1 MVEMQSHTPM
11 APQASAKL
19 SPPPAPQTSQL
30 LATAPP
36 SSLAMAIPQQQ
47 PASRTLQPLALD
59 TYVSPVN
66 QNGSFEFDRMI
77 KTGYVQR
84 RTQKT
89 KTWRSIYLV
98 LRPNILSIYK
108 TDKEDKL
115 RHKIFLSE
123 LTAVSLLRDPK
134 HKRKHLFGLFSPSRN
149 YYFQASSEKEA
160 QEWVEAI
167 RAESRIEEEEE
178 EMFLSSPVV
187 RRQSYGFAS
196 LFHTGGDTSSPYPP
210 AHMNNHPDAVAEHE
224 RMLSSSPEPQVHP
237 PPRLSTQQLQVQQPP
252 TPKQQQQQQQQHPYS
267 QPESLAWSG
276 NEMGLSDYSDG
287 DMQNRLPGMSS
298 DSLTAHSPPS
308 SMQPVHPINEP
319 RRSQTDVRNASMS
332 SNLGN
337 LETDPDR
344 VVWQG
349 WLWLLRSKGGVRQWK
364 DSWAVL
370 RPRNLILYKD
380 ETEYAAQLIV
390 PMSSIVDVV
399 ERDPLSR
406 TKKHCLQVI
415 TEEKNYRFSAH
426 DEETLVHCLGAFK
439 SLLTK
444 RRGLEMRAAAAAA
457 AAAGPANPPP
467 MTPVALPTA
476 AVSSSLSGAPPFTP
490 PSCITTLT
498 APTPVKIST

>member
-1 MVEMQSHTPM
+1 MVEMQTHTPV
-11 APQASAKL
+11 APRNSAKL
-19 SPPPAPQTSQL
+19 LPPPMAQSSQPLAIGAPS
-30 LATAPP
+30 A
-36 SSLAMAIPQQQ
+36 LAMAIPQP
-47 PASRTLQPLALD
+47 PASRTQLPPVLD

-66 QNGSFEFDRMI
+66 QNGSFEFDRVI

-89 KTWRSIYLV
+89 KTWRSIFLV

-134 HKRKHLFGLFSPSRN
+134 HKREHLLGLFSPSRN
-149 YYFQASSEKEA
+149 YYFQASSAQDA

-167 RAESRIEEEEE
+167 RAESRIEEDEE

-187 RRQSYGFAS
+187 RHQSYGFAS
-196 LFHTGGDTSSPYPP
+196 FFHAGGGNASPYPP

-224 RMLSSSPEPQVHP
+224 RMLSSSPEPQAP
-237 PPRLSTQQLQVQQPP
+237 PPRRLSTV
-252 TPKQQQQQQQQHPYS
+252 QQQQQQQHHPYNH
-267 QPESLAWSG
+267 PESLAWSG

-287 DMQNRLPGMSS
+287 DMQNKLPGMSS
-298 DSLTAHSPPS
+298 DSLAAHSPPS
-308 SMQPVHPINEP
+308 SMPPMHPINEP
-319 RRSQTDVRNASMS
+319 RRSQTDARNASQS
-332 SNLGN
+332 SGLGN

-344 VVWQG
+344 IVWQG

-380 ETEYAAQLIV
+380 GNEYAAQLIV

-457 AAAGPANPPP
+457 AAAVNPANLPTTMPA
-467 MTPVALPTA
+467 ALPTTA
-476 AVSSSLSGAPPFTP
+476 LSSLPSGAPPLTP

>member
-1 MVEMQSHTPM
+1 MVEMQTHAPV
-11 APQASAKL
+11 APQASAKPSLPPL
-19 SPPPAPQTSQL
+19 SEPAQ
-30 LATAPP
+30 AIP
-36 SSLAMAIPQQQ
+36 SSSQAIPIPQA
-47 PASRTLQPLALD
+47 PAQRSQPLTLD

-66 QNGSFEFDRMI
+66 QNGSFEFDRVI

-89 KTWRSIYLV
+89 KTWRSIFLV

-123 LTAVSLLRDPK
+123 LTAVSFLRDPK
-134 HKRKHLFGLFSPSRN
+134 HKRDHLFGLYSPSRN
-149 YYFQASSEKEA
+149 YYFQASSAKDA

-167 RAESRIEEEEE
+167 RSEARIEEEEE
-178 EMFLSSPVV
+178 EMFLASPLV
-187 RRQSYGFAS
+187 RRQSYGFTN
-196 LFHTGGDTSSPYPP
+196 LFHATGNELSPYNPT
-210 AHMNNHPDAVAEHE
+210 HMNNHPDAVAEHE
-224 RMLSSSPEPQVHP
+224 RRMVSSSPEPQMP
-237 PPRLSTQQLQVQQPP
+237 PPRRLSAQQI
-252 TPKQQQQQQQQHPYS
+252 QQQQPRPQQHPYN

-287 DMQNRLPGMSS
+287 DAQNKLPGMSS
-298 DSLTAHSPPS
+298 ESLTAQSPPS
-308 SMQPVHPINEP
+308 SMQPVHPVNEP
-319 RRSQTDVRNASMS
+319 RRSQTEIRNASQS
-332 SNLGN
+332 SGLGT

-344 VVWQG
+344 VIWQG

-380 ETEYAAQLIV
+380 ETEYAAQLIL
-390 PMSSIVDVV
+390 PLSSIVNVV

-406 TKKHCLQVI
+406 TKKHCLEII

-426 DEETLVHCLGAFK
+426 DEDTLVRCLGAFK

-444 RRGLEMRAAAAAA
+444 RRGLEIRAAAAAA
-457 AAAGPANPPP
+457 AAVSPSGPVVLPAG
-467 MTPVALPTA
+467 TL
-476 AVSSSLSGAPPFTP
+476 SSSPSGAGPFTP
-490 PSCITTLT
+490 TSHIPSLTTP
-498 APTPVKIST
+498 APVPIST

>member
-1 MVEMQSHTPM
+1 MAVPQS
-11 APQASAKL
+11 
-19 SPPPAPQTSQL
+19 
-30 LATAPP
+30 
-36 SSLAMAIPQQQ
+36 
-47 PASRTLQPLALD
+47 PASRTLLPLVPD

-66 QNGSFEFDRMI
+66 QNGSFEFDRVI
-77 KTGYVQR
+77 KSGYVQR

-89 KTWRSIYLV
+89 KTWRSIFLV

-134 HKRKHLFGLFSPSRN
+134 HKREHLFGLFSPSRN
-149 YYFQASSEKEA
+149 YYFQASSAKDA
-160 QEWVEAI
+160 QAWIEAI
-167 RAESRIEEEEE
+167 RAESRIEEEDE

-187 RRQSYGFAS
+187 RRQSYGIAGI
-196 LFHTGGDTSSPYPP
+196 FHTGGTNLSPYPP
-210 AHMNNHPDAVAEHE
+210 THMNNHPHAVAEHE
-224 RMLSSSPEPQVHP
+224 RMLSSSPEAQAPPKRHLTAQPQRP
-237 PPRLSTQQLQVQQPP
+237 QQQRQSQSQLQPQP
-252 TPKQQQQQQQQHPYS
+252 QQHPYNH
-267 QPESLAWSG
+267 PESLAWSG
-276 NEMGLSDYSDG
+276 NEMGLSDYSDN
-287 DMQNRLPGMSS
+287 DMQHRLPGMSS
-298 DSLTAHSPPS
+298 ESLTAHSPPS
-308 SMQPVHPINEP
+308 SMMPIHPINEAQRP
-319 RRSQTDVRNASMS
+319 QTKAPNTSQS
-332 SNLGN
+332 SGLGH

-426 DEETLVHCLGAFK
+426 DEETLIHCLGAFK

-444 RRGLEMRAAAAAA
+444 RRNLELRAAAA
-457 AAAGPANPPP
+457 AAAGPPP
-467 MTPVALPTA
+467 MTPLALPTA
-476 AVSSSLSGAPPFTP
+476 AVSSSPIAAPPLTP
-490 PSCITTLT
+490 PTCITTIT
-498 APTPVKIST
+498 EPTPVKTSI

>member
-1 MVEMQSHTPM
+1 MVEMQTHTPV
-11 APQASAKL
+11 APRASGKLPSTLPSQSSQA
-19 SPPPAPQTSQL
+19 P
-30 LATAPP
+30 ATAP
-36 SSLAMAIPQQQ
+36 SSLAMAIPQA
-47 PASRTLQPLALD
+47 PAPRTLQSLAID

-66 QNGSFEFDRMI
+66 QNGSFEFDRVI
-77 KTGYVQR
+77 KNGYVQR

-89 KTWRSIYLV
+89 KTWRSIFLV

-134 HKRKHLFGLFSPSRN
+134 HKREHLFGLFSPSQN
-149 YYFQASSEKEA
+149 YYFQASSAKEA

-178 EMFLSSPVV
+178 EMFLSSPIV

-196 LFHTGGDTSSPYPP
+196 LFQSGCNNASAYPA

-224 RMLSSSPEPQVHP
+224 RMLSSSPEPQTGP
-237 PPRLSTQQLQVQQPP
+237 SRRLSTQQLQVQQ
-252 TPKQQQQQQQQHPYS
+252 QRQQHPYS

-276 NEMGLSDYSDG
+276 NDMGLSDYSDG
-287 DMQNRLPGMSS
+287 DMQNKLPAMSS
-298 DSLTAHSPPS
+298 DSLTAHSPLS
-308 SMQPVHPINEP
+308 SMQPMHPIGES
-319 RRSQTDVRNASMS
+319 RRSQTDVRNASQS
-332 SNLGN
+332 SGLAN

-457 AAAGPANPPP
+457 AAANPPP
-467 MTPVALPTA
+467 TTPITFPTA
-476 AVSSSLSGAPPFTP
+476 ATSSPSRIPPLTP

>member
-1 MVEMQSHTPM
+1 MVELQTHSPV
-11 APQASAKL
+11 ASRIGSKL
-19 SPPPAPQTSQL
+19 APPPPMS
-30 LATAPP
+30 P
-36 SSLAMAIPQQQ
+36 SSQPLTSGSPVSRAMAVPQSST
-47 PASRTLQPLALD
+47 SRSLLPLVPD
-59 TYVSPVN
+59 SYVSPVN
-66 QNGSFEFDRMI
+66 QNGSFEFDRVI
-77 KTGYVQR
+77 KSGSVQR

-89 KTWRSIYLV
+89 KTWRSIFLV

-134 HKRKHLFGLFSPSRN
+134 HKREHLFGLFSPSRN
-149 YYFQASSEKEA
+149 YYFQANSAQDA
-160 QEWVEAI
+160 QEWIEAI
-167 RAESRIEEEEE
+167 RAESRIQEEEE
-178 EMFLSSPVV
+178 EMFLASPLV
-187 RRQSYGFAS
+187 RRQSYGLAS
-196 LFHTGGDTSSPYPP
+196 LFHASGNHLSPYSP
-210 AHMNNHPDAVAEHE
+210 AHMNNHPHAVAEHE
-224 RMLSSSPEPQVHP
+224 RMLSSSPEPQAP
-237 PPRLSTQQLQVQQPP
+237 PKRRLSIQQRQSQQQLQPP
-252 TPKQQQQQQQQHPYS
+252 PQQHPYN

-276 NEMGLSDYSDG
+276 NEMGLSDYSDNDG
-287 DMQNRLPGMSS
+287 QNRLPGMSS

-308 SMQPVHPINEP
+308 SMLPIHQPSES
-319 RRSQTDVRNASMS
+319 RRPQPNGPHS
-332 SNLGN
+332 SHSIGQAQ

-390 PMSSIVDVV
+390 PMPSIVDVV

-426 DEETLVHCLGAFK
+426 DEETLIHCLGAFK

-444 RRGLEMRAAAAAA
+444 RRNLEQRAAAAAA
-457 AAAGPANPPP
+457 AANPPP
-467 MTPVALPTA
+467 MTPLALPTA
-476 AVSSSLSGAPPFTP
+476 AIPPSPSGAPPLTP
-490 PSCITTLT
+490 PPTCITTVT
-498 APTPVKIST
+498 EPTPVKVSI